1 MSALVKY
8 ELIEHSTFSKAM
20 DRLDMTVKRGL
31 NGESLILPIF
41 GPTRV
46 GKTELVKTVLS
57 ENQPKIVD
65 GVRRMPIVR
74 VVTPVNPTRRSLPV
88 ALLEGL
94 GSPRYSRSSS
104 EELTRMAC
112 ELIKITGTRVLVF
125 DEMQHFV
132 ERGSRTAAREAAD
145 WLKVLAEEMS
155 LTLVLTG
162 LPVANEVLTRNEQL
176 RDRAEAV
183 FEFRPYNWNDEV
195 DQLEFRRAVLAMAE
209 AFGEAGWRVPDAADL
224 DFAKRVYA
232 ACLGR
237 IGMLVKLFQ
246 TAEHLAKGHRI
257 TDQILIR
264 AYAEG
269 VNTRFLEFNPFEGKP
284 PVESLL
290 GQGFARML
298 TEAHMTVPKTL
309 RSKGVKA

>member
-8 ELIEHSTFSKAM
+8 ELIEHSTFSQALS
-20 DRLDMTVKRGL
+20 RLESTVKRGL
-31 NGESLILPIF
+31 AGESLILPIF

-46 GKTELVKTVLS
+46 GKSELVKTVMAD
-57 ENQPKIVD
+57 NVPKVVD
-65 GVRRMPIVR
+65 GIRRMPIVR
-74 VVTPVNPTRRSLPV
+74 VVTPVNPTRRSLPI

-94 GSPRYSRSSS
+94 GSPRYNRSSS

-125 DEMQHFV
+125 DEMQHFA

-145 WLKVLAEEMS
+145 WLKVLGEEMG

-162 LPVANEVLTRNEQL
+162 LPLANEVLIRNEQL

-183 FEFRPYNWNDEV
+183 FEFRPYNWNHEGE
-195 DQLEFRRAVLAMAE
+195 QLEFRRALLSLTE
-209 AFGEAGWRVPDAADL
+209 AFSDAGWVIPDATDL
-224 DFAKRVYA
+224 DYARRVYA

-237 IGMLVKLFQ
+237 IGMLVKLFHA
-246 TAEHLAKGHRI
+246 AEHLATNQRI
-257 TDQILIR
+257 TERTLVR
-264 AYAEG
+264 AYAEAI
-269 VNTRFLEFNPFEGKP
+269 NTRFLEFNPFEGNP

-290 GQGFARML
+290 VQGFARML
-298 TEAHMTVPKTL
+298 TEAHMSVP
-309 RSKGVKA
+309 RAVAKGMAS

>member
-8 ELIEHSTFSKAM
+8 ELIEHSTFSQALS
-20 DRLDMTVKRGL
+20 RLESTVKRGL
-31 NGESLILPIF
+31 AGESLILPIF

-46 GKTELVKTVLS
+46 GKSELVKTVMAD
-57 ENQPKIVD
+57 NVPKVVD
-65 GVRRMPIVR
+65 GIRRMPIVR
-74 VVTPVNPTRRSLPV
+74 VVTPVNPTRRSLPI

-94 GSPRYSRSSS
+94 GSPRYNRSSS

-125 DEMQHFV
+125 DEMQHFA

-145 WLKVLAEEMS
+145 WLKVLGEEMG

-162 LPVANEVLTRNEQL
+162 LPLANEVLIRNEQL

-183 FEFRPYNWNDEV
+183 FEFRPYNWNHEGE
-195 DQLEFRRAVLAMAE
+195 QLEFRRALLSLTE
-209 AFGEAGWRVPDAADL
+209 AFSDAGWVIPDATDL
-224 DFAKRVYA
+224 DYARRVYA

-237 IGMLVKLFQ
+237 IGMLVKLFHA
-246 TAEHLAKGHRI
+246 AEHLATNQRI
-257 TDQILIR
+257 TERTLVR
-264 AYAEG
+264 AYAEAI
-269 VNTRFLEFNPFEGKP
+269 NTRFLEFNPFEGNP

-290 GQGFARML
+290 VQGFARML
-298 TEAHMTVPKTL
+298 TEAHMSVP
-309 RSKGVKA
+309 RAVAKGVAS